1 MLRRDE
7 LLDDAGRLAGYRFVV
22 RGDDAT
28 ELRADALAQALAD
41 GGVPAFAERRLALVH
56 LDDVD
61 WARAPALQAI
71 ATPRW
76 VWHVDVSRLL
86 GDASEWLPALQALRD
101 AGQGVALSGLP
112 ALQAD
117 VPAHPALAHATHVVL
132 DFSVYAPPE
141 LERQVRQL
149 QGGWPG
155 VALII
160 EQVPTWADRHWCM
173 ALGARWA
180 SGRFLATA
188 DQAEAGRKLSSSRI
202 VLLDMLNLVRAE
214 ADASA
219 IADVAKRDPGVAV
232 QLLQQANAAQYG
244 LQTAVTGLE
253 QAIMLMGR
261 QAVYRWLAVAVFRAG
276 GGTPRDATLLEVAL
290 SRARFLELLGRR
302 LGDAQLADELFL
314 VGLLSFVD
322 ALLGLSM
329 AELLQRMSLPQ
340 PVQQALLHTEG
351 PHAPYL
357 LLTLAM
363 EKCHQRRV
371 DQLAEQIGC
380 PTDTLNAQRT
390 EALLWAEEA
399 AR

>member
-1 MLRRDE
+1 MMRRDE

-28 ELRADALAQALAD
+28 ELRADTLAQVLTEA
-41 GGVPAFAERRLALVH
+41 GVPAFAERRLALVH
-56 LDDVD
+56 LADVD
-61 WARAPALQAI
+61 WAHAAALRAI

-86 GDASEWLPALQALRD
+86 GDPDEWLSALQALRD
-101 AGQGVALSGLP
+101 AGQGVALSGVP
-112 ALQAD
+112 ALQPD
-117 VPAHPALAHATHVVL
+117 TPAHPALAQATHVVL
-132 DFSVYAPPE
+132 DFSAHAPPE
-141 LERQVRQL
+141 LEQQVRRL
-149 QGGWPG
+149 QGTCPG

-160 EQVPTWADRHWCM
+160 EHVPTWADRHWCM

-214 ADASA
+214 ADAGT

-261 QAVYRWLAVAVFRAG
+261 QAVYRWLAVAVFRSG
-276 GGTPRDATLLEVAL
+276 GGTARDATLLEVAL

-380 PTDTLNAQRT
+380 PPDLLNAQRT
-390 EALLWAEEA
+390 EAVLWAEEA